1 MSAPGSIPWLL
12 AHELRLAWYGAA
24 VNAGRK
30 GGKEG
35 KEGKGGK
42 AVKRRPGFVGIGF
55 GLVGYI
61 ALHAVAFALLRK
73 LDGDAMPDAVL
84 AMPLTVLLAVC
95 ATFMLSSALKSCVVA
110 MFERGDLDLLLSSPL
125 PSRSIFAVRL
135 LGIAAS
141 TALPYFFL
149 AGPFANMAVVFG
161 HPGWL
166 GLYVAVGACAM
177 LMACAGMLL
186 TLALVRV
193 LGARRTRVV
202 AQVVGAIAGALIFLL
217 TQAYNLTRHD
227 RDPTSM
233 LLALLSNNHLFG
245 PDSALW
251 LPGRAI
257 LGAAGPLLGAVGVA
271 ALAFALTAGRTHR
284 FFVHGLQQAA
294 GSARVQARPAGAPR
308 FRFRASLFD
317 TIVVKEWRLIAR
329 DPHLIAQV
337 LLQLVYLV
345 PLFALILRGDAVGPA
360 LGAGLTLLC
369 SSLTGSLG
377 WIVLSAEDAPDLLLA
392 APVPRRTLQL
402 AKLAAAAMPPLLL
415 VALPLVWMT
424 VHAPTTGLLVA
435 FTVTAAVLSAGLIVL
450 WVGRPGLRSDF
461 KARGKENF
469 LCNML
474 ELASSLCWGGLGWFL
489 VALAT
494 QGETW
499 MWKAAA
505 GTLVGG
511 VGIVLLA
518 RLLRRRPL

>member
-35 KEGKGGK
+35 K
-42 AVKRRPGFVGIGF
+42 RRPGVVGIAF

-73 LDGDAMPDAVL
+73 LDGGPLPEAVL
-84 AMPLTVLLAVC
+84 AMPLAIVLAVC
-95 ATFMLSSALKSCVVA
+95 ATLMLSSALKSCVVA

-141 TALPYFFL
+141 TAVPYWFL

-227 RDPTSM
+227 NDATPM
-233 LLALLSNNHLFG
+233 LLALLNGSHRFG

-257 LGAAGPLLGAVGVA
+257 LGAPGPLLGALVLA

-294 GSARVQARPAGAPR
+294 GSARVQARPAGALR

-345 PLFALILRGDAVGPA
+345 PLFVLIMRGNAAGPA

-415 VALPLVWMT
+415 VALPLVWLT
-424 VHAPTTGLLVA
+424 VHAPVTGLLVA
-435 FTVTAAVLSAGLIVL
+435 FTVTGAVLSAGLIVL

-474 ELASSLCWGGLGWFL
+474 ELANSLCWGGLGWLL

-494 QGETW
+494 QGATW
-499 MWKAAA
+499 MWKASA
-505 GTLVGG
+505 GTLAAGL
-511 VGIVLLA
+511 GILLLA